1 MAIECPKSATHGRVA
16 ALGLAA
22 FLTSLA
28 IVRLDRPFGD
38 SVVNSALFII
48 AVTAAAI
55 FLVDLIWT
63 KVHLRPSTG
72 IDPTFDQPSWAR
84 TLVKFAGLLGS
95 LGFIA
100 FCYWLLPEYRGKF
113 YGRYYEML
121 GIVLPPMIALA
132 LPYFYL
138 IDRRM
143 RKPLDGYWHMGKLV
157 TFQWEAIDRSVL
169 GQHLLGWIIK
179 GFFLPLMFTYMCND
193 LARFLAVDFAKLSSF
208 KFWFDFLFDSLYFID
223 VSLVSMGYLM
233 SLRLT
238 DTHFRSAE
246 PTMLGWAVALM
257 CYEPFWS
264 MVGRQY
270 LAYESNFKWG
280 AWLWDTPVLY
290 GIWGSGILLLVI
302 IYVWATVA
310 FGARFSNLTHRG
322 IITNGP
328 YRWTKHPAYV
338 AKNLSWWMIS
348 IPFMAQG
355 SPAEA
360 LRHCLLLLALNGIYV
375 LRAKT
380 EEWHLSRDPVYVDYA
395 RWVEEHGMFRF
406 IRHLPLLSCLT
417 YRVPGGEGVHSSDSQ
432 QFSQQH
438 S

>member
-1 MAIECPKSATHGRVA
+1 MKIECPKSATHGWVA
-16 ALGLAA
+16 ALGLLA
-22 FLTSLA
+22 FLVSLA
-28 IVRLDRPFGD
+28 IIRLDRPFGD
-38 SVVNSALFII
+38 NVVHSALFII
-48 AVTAAAI
+48 AATAGVI
-55 FLVDLIWT
+55 FLVDLIWM

-72 IDPTFDQPSWAR
+72 IDLSLNQPSLER
-84 TLVKFAGLLGS
+84 TVVKLAGLLGS

-100 FCYWLLPEYRGKF
+100 FCYWLLPEYRGEF
-113 YGRYYEML
+113 YDRYYQML
-121 GIVLPPMIALA
+121 GIVLPPLISLA

-138 IDRRM
+138 IDRHM
-143 RKPLDGYWHMGKLV
+143 RKPRDGYWHMGKLV
-157 TFQWEAIDRSVL
+157 TLQWAAVDRAIL
-169 GQHLLGWIIK
+169 GQHILGWVIK

-193 LARFLAVDFAKLSSF
+193 LARFLTVDFAKLSSF
-208 KFWFDFLFDSLYFID
+208 KFWFDFLYDSLYFID

-246 PTMLGWAVALM
+246 PTMLGWVVALM

-264 MVGRQY
+264 MIGRQY
-270 LAYESNFKWG
+270 LPYETNYKWG
-280 AWLWDTPVLY
+280 AWLWESPLLY
-290 GIWGSGILLLVI
+290 GIWGSVILLLI
-302 IYVWATVA
+302 TIYVWSTVA

-355 SPAEA
+355 TPDAA
-360 LRHCLLLLALNGIYV
+360 LRHSLLLLALNGIYI

-380 EEWHLSRDPVYVDYA
+380 EERHLSRDTDYVEYA
-395 RWVEEHGMFRF
+395 LWIEKHGMFRF
-406 IRHLPLLSCLT
+406 IRFLPLLSFLGYKNPSRQPDVT
-417 YRVPGGEGVHSSDSQ
+417 STDAAIMEPK
-432 QFSQQH
+432 
-438 S
+438 